1 MLNRLRPAALDIA
14 AFLFLLVALSTGIGW
29 MLTVALVYAG
39 LIVVM
44 RIATIFAR
52 IAPPVSE
59 APEGLFHALYG
70 GSVAASVLAQNWTL
84 AAAWVAVWGLS
95 FVSSRRASAPSAIAA
110 AAAKKAARITG
121 SSAASKAATGAA
133 STGAAPRVSSRG
145 SRRSG

>member
-14 AFLFLLVALSTGIGW
+14 AFVFLLVALSTRIGW

-59 APEGLFHALYG
+59 TPEGIFHALYG
-70 GSVAASVLAQNWTL
+70 GSVVASALAQEWTL

-95 FVSSRRASAPSAIAA
+95 FVSSRRASAPSAIAVA
-110 AAAKKAARITG
+110 AADKAARITG
-121 SSAASKAATGAA
+121 SKGVKDGRSKGAAT
-133 STGAAPRVSSRG
+133 PVSSRG